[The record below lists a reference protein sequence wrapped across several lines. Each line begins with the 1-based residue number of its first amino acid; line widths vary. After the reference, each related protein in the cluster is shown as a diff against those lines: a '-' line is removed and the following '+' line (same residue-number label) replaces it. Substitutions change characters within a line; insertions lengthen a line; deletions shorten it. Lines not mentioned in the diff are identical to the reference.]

1 MKAVVTEACGCEL
14 FRGRHFARSTKRTR
28 LAEAD
33 VVEQNNDHVRRS
45 PWGFDLKTWRRF
57 GVPRVKLRNGW
68 RLRLGNRQNGAIE
81 ATRISCTKSST
92 LLSDRA
98 RERHRREQ
106 Q

>member
-1 MKAVVTEACGCEL
+1 MKVVIAQAVGGQL
-14 FRGRHFARSTKRTR
+14 IQRRHLARSTKRTR